1 MMLSMLY
8 NVKENTLNLS
18 DIHMDYITFGYG
30 TKPLIMI
37 QGLNTN
43 GIKGAGISLAFMYRI
58 FAKDYKVYLFDRR
71 TDISYDITVEDL
83 ANDIAAAMDEL
94 NIKNADIL
102 GVSMGGM
109 IAQYIAINR
118 PDLVHRIV
126 LAVTL
131 CQNNETVTSV
141 INNWI
146 NLTIKEDYKTLIT
159 DMAEKMYSEK
169 YLKKYRTFLPLLTL
183 IQKPNDKQRFIALA
197 KACLTCNTYEQ
208 LEQIK
213 CPMMVIGGKED
224 KIVGGK
230 ACTEIAEK
238 TRCRI
243 HMYDS
248 LGHAAYE
255 EAKDFNQK
263 VYVFFNE

>member
-1 MMLSMLY
+1 MLY

-18 DIHMDYITFGYG
+18 DIQMDYITFGYR

-71 TDISYDITVEDL
+71 TDISCNITTEDM
-83 ANDIAAAMDEL
+83 AKDIAAAMDSL
-94 NIKNADIL
+94 NIINADIL

-118 PDLVHRIV
+118 PDLVHKLV

-131 CQNNETVTSV
+131 SHNNETVTSV
-141 INNWI
+141 INNWVD
-146 NLTIKEDYKTLIT
+146 LTVKEDYKTLVY

-169 YLKKYRTFLPLLTL
+169 YLKRYRPFIPLLTL
-183 IQKPNDKQRFIALA
+183 LQKPKDKQRFITLA
-197 KACLTCNTYEQ
+197 KACLTCSTYEN
-208 LEQIK
+208 LNKIK
-213 CPMMVIGGKED
+213 CPVLVIGGGED
-224 KIVGGK
+224 KIVGKK

-238 TRCRI
+238 IGCKSFV
-243 HMYDS
+243 YDN
-248 LGHAAYE
+248 LGHAVYE
-255 EAKDFNQK
+255 EAKDFNKK
-263 VYVFFNE
+263 VYDFFRN